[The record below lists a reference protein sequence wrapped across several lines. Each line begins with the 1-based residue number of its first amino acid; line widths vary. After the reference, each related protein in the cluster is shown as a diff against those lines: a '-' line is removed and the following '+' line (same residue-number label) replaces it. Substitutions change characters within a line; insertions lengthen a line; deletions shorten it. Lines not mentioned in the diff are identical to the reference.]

1 MDLPVD
7 ATGPDGATRP
17 AFVVPTASPNN
28 NNTNNN
34 SASTHVKPENTASP
48 TASSMSGAF
57 DESAASLAGRKRKVA
72 SSASLRGVANL
83 TPDQLARKRAN
94 DRQAQRAIRERTKS
108 QIEALESRVRE
119 LSSQQPYQDLQKLVA
134 EKDRILAENDDIR
147 RRLSTV
153 LGILQPLVDK
163 PGKKTTE
170 QGNDLKQKL
179 KI

>member
-1 MDLPVD
+1 MDVPAD
-7 ATGPDGATRP
+7 APGHNGATTP
-17 AFVVPTASPNN
+17 AASTFAFVVPTASSSNN
-28 NNTNNN
+28 NNN
-34 SASTHVKPENTASP
+34 SSSIHVKPENTTSP
-48 TASSMSGAF
+48 AASSMSGAF
-57 DESAASLAGRKRKVA
+57 DDSAASLAGRKRKAA

-94 DRQAQRAIRERTKS
+94 DRQAQRAIRERTKT

-134 EKDRILAENDDIR
+134 EKDRILAENEDIR

-163 PGKKTTE
+163 PGKKIQSKEAT
-170 QGNDLKQKL
+170 
-179 KI
+179 

>member
-1 MDLPVD
+1 MDVPVD
-7 ATGPDGATRP
+7 APGHDGATRTAASAF
-17 AFVVPTASPNN
+17 AFVVPTASPPPNN
-28 NNTNNN
+28 NIKNP
-34 SASTHVKPENTASP
+34 SSIHVQPENTTSP
-48 TASSMSGAF
+48 AASSMSGAF
-57 DESAASLAGRKRKVA
+57 DDSAASLAGRKRKAA

-94 DRQAQRAIRERTKS
+94 DRQAQRAIRERTKT

-134 EKDRILAENDDIR
+134 EKDRILAENEDIR

-163 PGKKTTE
+163 PGKKIQSKGVT
-170 QGNDLKQKL
+170 
-179 KI
+179 